1 MKRRPQLFGKTLFT
15 DVMMSTL
22 VMVVGM
28 LMLSHATRRSKPPK
42 PAQEGNIMTDGKF
55 AVVMTWADDSTDDV
69 DLYVRDPAGN
79 VAYFQGRDA
88 GLMHLEHDDTGA
100 RSDTFTSQNG
110 IVAIEKNE
118 ERTIIRGIIPG
129 EYVVNVHMYRMGD
142 PRPMP
147 VTVSLLKLTGEDAG
161 VVKKERILKFDGDEQ
176 TAFRFT
182 LAANG
187 AVTEINELQRPL
199 VGSRAKLGGHGGP

>member
-28 LMLSHATRRSKPPK
+28 LMLSHATRKAK
-42 PAQEGNIMTDGKF
+42 KAKDGNIVTEGKY
-55 AVVMTWADDSTDDV
+55 AVVMTWADGSSDDV

-79 VAYFQGRDA
+79 VAFFQGRDA

-100 RSDTFTSQNG
+100 NSDTILSQG
-110 IVAIEKNE
+110 ATFAVEKNE

-129 EYVVNVHMYRMGD
+129 EYVVNVHMYRKGD
-142 PRPMP
+142 LKPMP
-147 VTVSLLKLTGEDAG
+147 VKVRLLRLTGQDADLAQANR
-161 VVKKERILKFDGDEQ
+161 VLKFDGDEQ

-182 LAANG
+182 LAADG
-187 AVTEINELQRPL
+187 SISGINELQRAI
-199 VGSRAKLGGHGGP
+199 VGNRAKLGGQGGP

>member
-28 LMLSHATRRSKPPK
+28 LMLSHATRKAK
-42 PAQEGNIMTDGKF
+42 KAQDGNIVTEGKY
-55 AVVMTWADDSTDDV
+55 AVVMSWADGSSDDV

-79 VAYFQGRDA
+79 VAFFQGRDA

-100 RSDTFTSQNG
+100 NSDTIMSQG
-110 IVAIEKNE
+110 ATFAVEKNE
-118 ERTIIRGIIPG
+118 ERTILRGIIPG
-129 EYVVNVHMYRMGD
+129 EYVVNVHMYRKGD
-142 PRPMP
+142 PKP
-147 VTVSLLKLTGEDAG
+147 VPVSIRLLRLQGPDAD
-161 VVKKERILKFDGDEQ
+161 VTQANRVLRFDGDEQ

-182 LAANG
+182 LAADG
-187 AVTEINELQRPL
+187 SVSGINELPRAI
-199 VGSRAKLGGHGGP
+199 VGSRAKLGGQGGP

>member
-28 LMLSHATRRSKPPK
+28 LMLSHATRKAK
-42 PAQEGNIMTDGKF
+42 PAAKEGNIVTEGKF
-55 AVVMTWADDSTDDV
+55 AIVMSWDDKSADDV

-100 RSDTFTSQNG
+100 SSDSVMAQG
-110 IVAIEKNE
+110 ASIAVEKNE

-142 PRPMP
+142 PKPMP
-147 VTVSLLKLTGEDAG
+147 VTIKLLKLQGTDAD
-161 VVKKERILKFDGDEQ
+161 VTKAERTLAFNGDEK

-182 LAANG
+182 LAPDG
-187 AVTEINELQRPL
+187 TVSGINELPRSL
-199 VGSRAKLGGHGGP
+199 VGSRAKSGGQGGN